1 MPTSVKIVPKRSR
14 PRSVA
19 NRLVVALAYDG
30 LCTFEFGVAVEIFGL
45 ERPEMGKAWYRFR
58 VAAIESGPLRA
69 AGGIRVESDGGLR
82 LIERAGTIIVPGW
95 RGADCPV
102 PERLLAALR
111 RAHKRGAR
119 LVSFCSGVFVLAATG
134 LLDGKRATTHWRYA
148 ERLAHA
154 YPEIS
159 VVPDVLYIDEG
170 NLLTA
175 AGSAAGIDLSLHL
188 IRRDWGAAAANSVA
202 RRLVVQPHRDG
213 GQAQFIEAPVPE
225 AREGGRL
232 GPLLERMR
240 AEPARETTIAALA
253 QTAGMSRRTFLRR
266 FKANTGSTPG
276 AWLAT
281 VRIARARELLKSS
294 TGAIEE
300 VAAAAGFGSAATL
313 RHHFRK
319 QVKVSPAA
327 YRRRFAMEI

>member
-1 MPTSVKIVPKRSR
+1 M
-14 PRSVA
+14 
-19 NRLVVALAYDG
+19 VALAYDG

-45 ERPEMGKAWYRFR
+45 DRPEMGEAWYRFR
-58 VAAIESGPLRA
+58 VAAIEPGPLRA

-148 ERLAHA
+148 ERLARA
-154 YPEIS
+154 YPAIS

-240 AEPARETTIAALA
+240 AEPAPRDDDRGAGADGRHEPPHLPAPLQGQHRHDAGRLARRRPRRACARAA
-253 QTAGMSRRTFLRR
+253 QIVRRPPSRRSPPPP
-266 FKANTGSTPG
+266 ASAPPPPC
-276 AWLAT
+276 
-281 VRIARARELLKSS
+281 
-294 TGAIEE
+294 AIT
-300 VAAAAGFGSAATL
+300 SAS
-313 RHHFRK
+313 R
-319 QVKVSPAA
+319 
-327 YRRRFAMEI
+327 